1 MSTITAS
8 HSAFAATGYAGEAP
22 KSFFR
27 KLYDRMIESQQA
39 RAERSVAAYLASHG
53 NLLTD
58 DMERE
63 IMAHFSANSVLR
75 RSR

>member
-8 HSAFAATGYAGEAP
+8 HTEIASSGYVAEAP

-27 KLYDRMIESQQA
+27 KVYDRLIENQQA
-39 RAERSVAAYLASHG
+39 RAEKSVAAYLASHG
-53 NLLTD
+53 GLLTD

-63 IMAHFSANSVLR
+63 IMARFSANSVLR

>member
-8 HSAFAATGYAGEAP
+8 HSAIAETGYAAEAP

-27 KLYDRMIESQQA
+27 KMYDRVLESQQA
-39 RAERSVAAYLASHG
+39 RAEKSVAAYLASHG
-53 NLLTD
+53 GLLTD

-63 IMAHFSANSVLR
+63 IMARFSSNSVLR

>member
-1 MSTITAS
+1 MGTITAS
-8 HSAFAATGYAGEAP
+8 HTDIAATGFAGEAN

-27 KLYDRMIESQQA
+27 KIYDRVVESQQA
-39 RAERSVAAYLASHG
+39 RAEKSVASYLATHG
-53 NLLTD
+53 GLLTD

-63 IMAHFSANSVLR
+63 IMARFSSNSVLR

>member
-1 MSTITAS
+1 MSILTAS
-8 HSAFAATGYAGEAP
+8 HTDIAATGFAGEAP

-27 KLYDRMIESQQA
+27 KLYDRLVESQHA
-39 RAERSVAAYLASHG
+39 RAEKSVAAYLASHG
-53 NLLTD
+53 GLLTD

-63 IMAHFSANSVLR
+63 IMARFSANSVLR

>member
-8 HSAFAATGYAGEAP
+8 HSAIAAGGYATEAP

-27 KLYDRMIESQQA
+27 RAYERIIESQQA
-39 RAERSVAAYLASHG
+39 RAEKGVAAYLASHG
-53 NLLTD
+53 GLLTD

-63 IMAHFSANSVLR
+63 IMARFSSNSVLR

>member
-8 HSAFAATGYAGEAP
+8 HTDIASSGYAADAP

-27 KLYDRMIESQQA
+27 KLYDRMVESQQA
-39 RAERSVAAYLASHG
+39 RAEKSVASYLASHG
-53 NLLTD
+53 GLLTD

-63 IMAHFSANSVLR
+63 IMARFSANSVLR

>member
-8 HSAFAATGYAGEAP
+8 HSAIAVNGFAGEAP

-27 KLYDRMIESQQA
+27 KVYERVVESQQA
-39 RAERSVAAYLASHG
+39 RAEKGVAAYLASHG
-53 NLLTD
+53 GLLTD

-63 IMAHFSANSVLR
+63 IMARFSANSVLR